1 MRHFNLLFIITALSL
16 CTTATAQGTS
26 RPVSS
31 PPGTVTGILQDASTE
46 APLEYATI
54 SIYGLPDSNLITG
67 NVSDATGTF
76 TIALDNGQYYAKIDF
91 ISYASY
97 FTPAFEIKA
106 GSKAVDLGIIK
117 MSPAAEQLVEVEV
130 RAEKSNMQIMLDKRV
145 FNVGQDLANMG
156 GSAENILDNVP
167 SVAVDV
173 EGNVS
178 LRGNQ
183 NVRILVDGRPSGL
196 VGLGDNAGLRQI
208 PANLIDRVEVITN
221 PSSKYEAE
229 GSVGIINIILKKDS
243 RKGVNGSVELNGG
256 YNGGYDRMPL
266 YASGYPGQYGG
277 AINLNY
283 RKRDFNFFINT
294 GINYRKGPGSG
305 FQYQEFYTANGDI
318 DFITTRD
325 RAHFRGGYSGN
336 VRLGA
341 DYYLT
346 DKDIFTTSF
355 LYRYSEDINYTEV
368 IYTDYADVDD
378 LMGYTMRTDDE
389 VERDPN
395 LEYVLSYKKDFAE
408 KDRKLTADIRYQ
420 TNFETEGSNI
430 REFTNPTTLPNPF
443 LNNPTAL
450 QRANNREGERVL
462 IAQVDYT
469 HPFSEN
475 GRVEVGYRGSLRNIS
490 NKYLVEDQD
499 ANGEW
504 QRINS
509 VSNDFN
515 FNENI
520 QAAYANIGDK
530 IKKFSYQL
538 GMRYEYSYIATELL
552 DTGEENNRSYPRPF
566 FPSAFLSYDLPNK
579 NAVQLSYSR
588 RLRRPRFRELNPF
601 FSFTDARNRYSGNP
615 NLDPEFSHVIE
626 LNHIKYFE
634 KGTITSAAYF
644 RRTTGNVDRI
654 RRIENVVENGDS
666 LTLTITQPENLATE
680 NAYGL
685 EFTFN
690 AKPYDWW
697 TLDGNFNFFR
707 AIIDGTNLDN
717 NFTADNLSW
726 FMRLTS
732 RFDIKKK
739 TDIQLRWNYRAPNQT
754 PQGRSKALYHL
765 DIGVSQEI
773 LKNKGTVTLSV
784 NDVFNSRMWRYE
796 TFGPDFYIEGD
807 FQWRARSVTLSVNY
821 RINQQKRRGPG
832 GGRPGG
838 DFGGGGDF

>member
-1 MRHFNLLFIITALSL
+1 MRNFNLLLTILFFCSVSQVGR
-16 CTTATAQGTS
+16 AQGDAAIS
-26 RPVSS
+26 L
-31 PPGTVTGILQDASTE
+31 PPGSVTGLLVDATTQS
-46 APLEYATI
+46 PLEYATI
-54 SIYGLPDSNLITG
+54 SIYGLPDSNLVTG
-67 NVSDATGTF
+67 NVSDATGVF
-76 TIALDNGQYYAKIDF
+76 AIVLENGRYYAKIDF
-91 ISYASY
+91 ISYDSY
-97 FTPAFEIKA
+97 FTSPFEVKT
-106 GSKAVDLGIIK
+106 GNKNVDLGTIAL
-117 MSPAAEQLVEVEV
+117 SPAAEELVEVEV

-229 GSVGIINIILKKDS
+229 GSVGIINIILKKDN
-243 RKGVNGSVELNGG
+243 RRGFNGSVELNGG
-256 YNGGYDRMPL
+256 YNGATDRMPM
-266 YASGYPGQYGG
+266 YATGYPGQYGG

-294 GINYRKGPGSG
+294 GVNYRKGPGAG
-305 FQYQEFYTANGDI
+305 FQYQEFYDPNGGI

-336 VRLGA
+336 VRFGA

-368 IYTDYADVDD
+368 VYTDYADVND
-378 LMGYTMRTDDE
+378 LMGYTLRTDDE

-395 LEYVLSYKKDFAE
+395 LEYVLSYKKNFNQ

-430 REFTNPTTLPNPF
+430 DEFTNATVLPNP
-443 LNNPTAL
+443 LTDMPTAL
-450 QRANNREGERVL
+450 QRANNREGERVV

-475 GRVEVGYRGSLRNIS
+475 GRIELGYRGSLRNIS

-520 QAAYANIGDK
+520 QAAYANFGDK

-538 GMRYEYSYIATELL
+538 GLRYEYSYIATELL
-552 DTGEENNRSYPRPF
+552 DTGEENKRSYPRPF
-566 FPSAFLSYDLPNK
+566 FPSAFVSYDLPNK
-579 NAVQLSYSR
+579 NAIQLSYSR
-588 RLRRPRFRELNPF
+588 RLRRPSFRELNPF
-601 FSFTDARNRYSGNP
+601 FSFTDARNRFSGNP

-634 KGTITSAAYF
+634 KGTITAAAYY

-707 AIIDGTNLDN
+707 ALIDGTNLDSD
-717 NFTADNLSW
+717 FTADNLSW

-732 RFDIKKK
+732 RFDIKKS

-807 FQWRARSVTLSVNY
+807 FQWRARSLTLSLNY

-832 GGRPGG
+832 GS
-838 DFGGGGDF
+838 FGGGGDF